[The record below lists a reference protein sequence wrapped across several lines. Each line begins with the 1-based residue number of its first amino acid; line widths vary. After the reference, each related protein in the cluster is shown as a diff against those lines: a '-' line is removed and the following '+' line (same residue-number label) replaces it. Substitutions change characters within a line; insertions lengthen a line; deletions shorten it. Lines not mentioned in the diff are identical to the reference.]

1 MNICPIC
8 SAASEFK
15 EFRGRPAEQCP
26 NCSSLERTRTV
37 YLCLMMKGRLQQI
50 GTASF
55 DRSIHHFAP
64 ERSLYNELSA
74 HGKNGQYRCYDF
86 SPEIYKF
93 ANGRIK
99 RHDLCDRDANRD
111 LAMADIILHN
121 HVLEHLPTDFR
132 HVLDDLNSR
141 LAPGGIH
148 VFTLPT
154 KGGKYDEDLSP
165 NLAPEERKRRFA
177 QEDHVRIF
185 GRDDALEM
193 IGEAL
198 GGNGSV
204 FRLNHYLTP
213 AMASVFGVRNS
224 YDIDARGG
232 VGGSTVFYYEKA
244 AVGVEGATFPHGQSA
259 MTKAGLAELLIEL
272 IDARLAE
279 TGGTGTS
286 KRSSSE
292 VARQT
297 IDLLVDRI
305 GSPDFYRNL
314 EEAAE

>member
-26 NCSSLERTRTV
+26 NCSSLERTRAV
-37 YLCLMMKGRLQQI
+37 YLCLMMKGRLPQI
-50 GTASF
+50 GTPRF

-74 HGKNGQYRCYDF
+74 HGKNEQYRCYDF

-132 HVLDDLNSR
+132 HVLGDLNSR

-148 VFTLPT
+148 VFTLPM

-204 FRLNHYLTP
+204 FRLNHYITP
-213 AMASVFGVRNS
+213 AMASVFGVRTS
-224 YDIDARGG
+224 YDIDAGGG
-232 VGGSTVFYYEKA
+232 VGGSTVFYYEKPADA
-244 AVGVEGATFPHGQSA
+244 ADDSVSAYQGNAATKP
-259 MTKAGLAELLIEL
+259 GLAGLLIEL
-272 IDARLAE
+272 IDARIAE
-279 TGGTGTS
+279 TGGTDTA
-286 KRSSSE
+286 KRPSFA

-305 GSPDFYRNL
+305 ESPEFYRNM
-314 EEAAE
+314 EEAPD